1 MRGLLP
7 ELSMANAARGATG
20 RYPHPLHHPRHP
32 TCHLPPAAAEIWS
45 WRRDLNPRPPD
56 YKSGALPAELRQP
69 DSSRNPGRREP
80 PDRAL
85 TANGARQ
92 NARAQLSLYHIQP
105 RRRRH
110 AWAAGHGDARMDRG
124 VRPAEGVGLR
134 ACARATGT
142 APIACDLSHTGVD
155 GCRPRVNGRR

>member
-134 ACARATGT
+134 ARARATGT